1 MHSTICFIGAG
12 NMSQSLIGGLIASG
26 YPKTLIT
33 ATDSNES
40 QRQDITEKLGIYCY
54 ADNAEAA
61 SKADILV
68 LAVKPQMLE
77 AVCLQLANEAN
88 LQTTLVISIAAGV
101 RSTDIDRWLGG
112 EMAVVRAMPNTP
124 ALVQSGAT
132 GLFANA
138 KVSPSQKEQAEHIL
152 RAAGLT
158 LWLKQ
163 EADLDTVTAISGSGP
178 AYFFLMM
185 EAMQLAGQKLGLDE
199 SSARLLTIQTA
210 FGAAKMA
217 LESRDD
223 CATLRHKV
231 TSPNGTT
238 EKAIKSFEENDFVN
252 IVETAMSAA
261 KQRAT
266 QLADELGDNKGA
278 S

>member
-12 NMSQSLIGGLIASG
+12 NMSLSLIGGLIASG
-26 YPKTLIT
+26 YPKTQII
-33 ATDSNES
+33 ATDSNET
-40 QRQDITEKLGIYCY
+40 QRRDITEKLGIHCY
-54 ADNAEAA
+54 ADNGEAA
-61 SKADILV
+61 SKADIIV
-68 LAVKPQMLE
+68 LAVKPQSLE
-77 AVCLQLANEAN
+77 SVCLRLAAEAN
-88 LQTTLVISIAAGV
+88 LSAPLFISIAAGI

-112 EMAVVRAMPNTP
+112 GNAIVRAMPNTP

-138 KVSPSQKEQAEHIL
+138 KVSKLQKEQAEHIL

-158 LWLKQ
+158 LGFKQ
-163 EADLDTVTAISGSGP
+163 EADLDSVTALSGSGP

-185 EAMQLAGQKLGLDE
+185 EAMQEAGQALGLEKD
-199 SSARLLTIQTA
+199 SARLLTIQTA

-217 LESRDD
+217 LESRED
-223 CATLRHKV
+223 CVGLRQKV

-238 EKAIKSFEENDFVN
+238 ERAIESFNEHHFKE
-252 IVETAMSAA
+252 IVETAIRAA
-261 KQRAT
+261 HQRAIE
-266 QLADELGDNKGA
+266 LADEFGDYKGA